1 VWRTGSHRLPLHAV
15 MSDADGVHVVVG
27 ASGGTGSALVRE
39 LVDRG
44 RRVRAVNRSGRMAV
58 PAGVEVMA
66 ADATDAQR
74 MREVCRGAGVVYNAV
89 NVPFLQWRE
98 SFPAAIDGVLSGA
111 RAADARMV
119 FVDDTWMYG
128 RVSDPMTEDLPYRP
142 VSNKGVLR
150 AWLAERV
157 LAAHTSGQV
166 RTVIGRAPELYGP
179 GVESVLGR
187 NLFGAAMGRT
197 PALWVGDMD
206 QPLGPMFIGDFA
218 HGLADLGEHESSP
231 GRAWHIPT
239 PPPTTAR
246 AFLRELF
253 ARAHRRSAVLRLGP
267 TTARA
272 LGLTWPVL
280 REGAEML
287 YQFRQP
293 HSVDAAA
300 YRATIG
306 AGRVTPYT
314 DGIEATL
321 RWYRDGASRSLSALG
336 R

>member
-1 VWRTGSHRLPLHAV
+1 
-15 MSDADGVHVVVG
+15 MSDTEGLHVVVG

-39 LVDRG
+39 LLARG
-44 RRVRAVNRSGRMAV
+44 RRVRAVNRSGRIAV
-58 PAGVEVMA
+58 PPGVEAMA
-66 ADATDAQR
+66 GDATDAQR
-74 MREVCRGAGVVYNAV
+74 MQEVCRGADVVYNSV

-98 SFPAAIDGVLSGA
+98 TFPAAVDGVLAGA

-128 RVSDPMTEDLPYRP
+128 RVDGPMTEDAPHRP

-157 LAAHTSGQV
+157 LAAHASGQV

-179 GVESVLGR
+179 AVESVLGR
-187 NLFGAAMGRT
+187 TVFGPAVGRG
-197 PALWVGDMD
+197 PVLWVGDMD
-206 QPLGPMFIGDFA
+206 EPLGPMFIEDFA
-218 HGLADLGEHESSP
+218 HGLADLGEHDAAL
-231 GRAWHIPT
+231 GRAWHVPT

-246 AFLRELF
+246 AFLALLSE
-253 ARAHRRSAVLRLGP
+253 RAQRSVRVLRLG
-267 TTARA
+267 RA
-272 LGLTWPVL
+272 STRTLGLAWPVL

-293 HSVDAAA
+293 HSVDATA
-300 YRATIG
+300 YRRAIG
-306 AGRVTPYT
+306 PGRVTSYA
-314 DGIEATL
+314 DGIDATL
-321 RWYRDGASRSLSALG
+321 RWYRGTPRAALLALG

>member
-1 VWRTGSHRLPLHAV
+1 MQERRGDEEPD
-15 MSDADGVHVVVG
+15 MNDADKVHVVVG

-39 LVDRG
+39 LVSRG
-44 RRVRAVNRSGRMAV
+44 RQVRAVTRSGRTPV
-58 PAGVEVMA
+58 PEGVESVA
-66 ADATDAQR
+66 GDATDADR

-89 NVPFLQWRE
+89 NVAFLQWRE
-98 SFPAAIDGVLSGA
+98 AFPLAIDGVLAGA
-111 RAADARMV
+111 QAADARMV

-128 RVSDPMTEDLPYRP
+128 RVSAAMTEDLPYRP

-157 LAAHTSGQV
+157 LAAHANGRV

-179 GVESVLGR
+179 VVESVLGR
-187 NLFGAAMGRT
+187 NLFGPAVGKGPAMWIGE
-197 PALWVGDMD
+197 LDE
-206 QPLGPMFIGDFA
+206 PLGPMFIDDFA
-218 HGLADLGEHESSP
+218 HGLADLGEHPAAP

-246 AFLRELF
+246 AFIERVF
-253 ARAHRRSAVLRLGP
+253 AVAGRPGKTVRLGP
-267 TTARA
+267 KAARA
-272 LGLTWPVL
+272 IGLAWPVM

-293 HSVDAAA
+293 HSVDATA
-300 YRATIG
+300 YLTSIG
-306 AGRVTPYT
+306 PGRITSYEQ
-314 DGIEATL
+314 GIEQTL
-321 RWYRDGASRSLSALG
+321 KWYLGNRTRSVVTMG